1 MNTHKKNQQIELTRL
16 LELKEFF
23 LKEPNQLYMN
33 EFSLEERL
41 EALSFCNPEFVE
53 YEKAEI
59 LNAIISGNIC
69 KTARCVAGWTCY
81 KYDKDFSKSS
91 KSHTY
96 YMNTATMLLGLTEE
110 QRKRL
115 LVLPDKISLIESN
128 EYVIKILNEIIEEK
142 KQDH

>member
-1 MNTHKKNQQIELTRL
+1 MNTHKENQQIELARL
-16 LELKEFF
+16 SELKEFF

-41 EALSFCNPEFVE
+41 ETLSFCNPESVE

-59 LNAIISGNIC
+59 LNAINSGNVC

-81 KYDKDFSKSS
+81 KYDKDFSKST

-96 YMNTATMLLGLTEE
+96 YMNRATMLLGLTEN

-115 LVLPDKISLIESN
+115 LVLPDEISLIEAN
-128 EYVIKILNEIIEEK
+128 EYAIKILNEIIEEK